1 MPEHENNFFDRF
13 AATAQHY
20 GGNVAV
26 ELQHRDSVET
36 ATYAELREQ
45 AEAAAGFLAARGIRT
60 GDACAILADNDIAW
74 CAVYLGALRVGALAV
89 PLDTHYSP
97 EQIATLLRDSG
108 AKMLFTTP
116 RFVADVEEAR
126 RLSGSAAEI
135 VLLRGRH
142 QDLPSFDELQKKEWP
157 ALPAGS
163 VTRED
168 PAVILYTSGTTS
180 DPKGVVLTHGNLLA
194 EADAVFSTLQIGA
207 QDSVLGVMPLY
218 HALAQMANLLLPF
231 VTGAR
236 VIYLEE
242 ISSSELLK
250 ALRQHR
256 PTAFCC
262 VPQFFYL
269 IHQRVFAR
277 VAESAWTR
285 RALFRLLL
293 RANAASRRLLG
304 LNLGPLFFSAVHD
317 VIGREMRFLVTG
329 GARFDPLVG
338 RDFYR
343 LGFNLLEAYGLTESS
358 GAATLTRPG
367 EGGLGFVGRPLPG
380 VEVKILPAGA
390 GAENGDTRG
399 EIAIRGPIV
408 MQGYFRRPDATAAVV
423 QDGWFLTGDLG
434 CLDAQGRLAI
444 TGRKKEVI
452 ILSSGK
458 NIYPEEIEAHY
469 LQSPYIAELCVL
481 GLAAPGEPAA
491 ERLHAVVVPNL
502 EVLRE
507 RKIVNI
513 KEALRFDIENLSVHL
528 PAHKRILSYAIRMEP
543 LPRTTTRKLKRYEIE
558 RQVRSRA
565 PEAEK
570 PAASAK
576 PAAEPDAAWAA
587 DPDLTRA
594 LELVREAAHDKS
606 AVHPDANLELDLGL
620 DSIER
625 IELLTNL
632 EQLFA
637 SAMPAAAAESAYTVR
652 QLVEAVRAQAG
663 APAAARRVHAWSK
676 LLADLPEEEPLL
688 RDLLQPH
695 HILTFACFVVLKLAR
710 LAARFLLGFHVSGL
724 EHLPKDGAFLLCPNH
739 QSYLDA
745 FLLVSA
751 LPWRIFRRL
760 FFVGASEYFAT
771 PLRARAAR
779 ALHVAPVDPDA
790 HLLQALQAGA
800 FGLRHGRIL
809 VLFPE
814 GERSIDGEIKKFR
827 KGVAIL
833 AAHAQ
838 VPVVP
843 AALEGLFAVW
853 PRDRALCWRT
863 FLPWKQTRVT
873 LRFGPAIPPAPAPGA
888 EATQAQSEA
897 RYSAF
902 AERLRGIV
910 VDLQSSL
917 RAKSASS

>member
-1 MPEHENNFFDRF
+1 MLEHGNNFFDRF
-13 AATAQHY
+13 AATAERY

-26 ELQHRDSVET
+26 ELQHRDTVET
-36 ATYAELREQ
+36 ATYAELRRQ
-45 AEAAAGFLAARGIRT
+45 AEAAAGFLTARGIRT
-60 GDACAILADNDIAW
+60 GEACAILADNDIAW

-97 EQIATLLRDSG
+97 QQIATLLRDSG
-108 AKMLFTTP
+108 AKMLFTTS

-126 RLSGSAAEI
+126 RLSGSPAEI

-142 QDLPSFDELQKKEWP
+142 EDLPSFDALQKKEWP

-194 EADAVFSTLQIGA
+194 EADAVFRTVQIGA
-207 QDSVLGVMPLY
+207 EDSVLGVMPLY

-231 VTGAR
+231 VVGAR
-236 VIYLEE
+236 VIFLEE

-256 PTAFCC
+256 PTVFCC

-277 VAESAWTR
+277 AAESGWTR
-285 RALFRLLL
+285 RTLFRLLL
-293 RANAASRRLLG
+293 RANAASRRLLR
-304 LNLGPLFFSAVHD
+304 LNLGPLLFSAVHD
-317 VIGREMRFLVTG
+317 VLGREMRFLVTG
-329 GARFDPLVG
+329 GARFDPVVG

-343 LGFNLLEAYGLTESS
+343 LGFDLLEAYGLTESS

-380 VEVKILPAGA
+380 VEVKILPAGM
-390 GAENGDTRG
+390 GTENGEARG

-408 MQGYFRRPDATAAVV
+408 MQGYFRRPDATAAVL

-434 CLDAQGRLAI
+434 CLDARGRLAI

-458 NIYPEEIEAHY
+458 NIYPEEIETHY

-481 GLAAPGEPAA
+481 GLAAPDEPAA

-528 PAHKRILSYAIRMEP
+528 PAHKRILSYEIRMEP

-565 PEAEK
+565 PETEK
-570 PAASAK
+570 QAA
-576 PAAEPDAAWAA
+576 AAPDAAWAA
-587 DPDLTRA
+587 DPDLARA
-594 LELVREAAHDKS
+594 LDLVREAAHDKS
-606 AVHPDANLELDLGL
+606 AVHPGANLELDLGL

-625 IELLTNL
+625 IELLANL
-632 EQLFA
+632 EQLFG
-637 SAMPAAAAESAYTVR
+637 SAMPAEAAEAAYTVR

-663 APAAARRVHAWSK
+663 APAPGRRVNAWSK

-688 RDLLQPH
+688 RDLLKPH
-695 HILTFACFVVLKLAR
+695 HILTFACFVALKLAR
-710 LAARFLLGFHVSGL
+710 LAARFFLGFRVRGV

-751 LPWRIFRRL
+751 LPWPMFRRL

-779 ALHVAPVDPDA
+779 ALHVAPVDPDT
-790 HLLQALQAGA
+790 HLLQALQAGV

-827 KGVAIL
+827 KGAAIL
-833 AAHAQ
+833 AAHTQ

-843 AALEGLFAVW
+843 AAFEGLFAVW
-853 PRDRALCWRT
+853 PRNRALCWRA
-863 FLPWKQTRVT
+863 FLPWKHTRVT
-873 LRFGPAIPPAPAPGA
+873 LRFGPVIPAAPAPGA

-897 RYSAF
+897 LYAAF
-902 AERLRGIV
+902 AEHLRGNV
-910 VDLQSSL
+910 VDLQTSL
-917 RAKSASS
+917 PAKSASA